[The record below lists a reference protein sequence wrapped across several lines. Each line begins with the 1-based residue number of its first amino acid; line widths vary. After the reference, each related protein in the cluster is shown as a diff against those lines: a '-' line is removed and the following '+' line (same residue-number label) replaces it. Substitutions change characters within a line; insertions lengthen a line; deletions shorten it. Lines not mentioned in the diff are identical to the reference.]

1 MYKGTINCDC
11 GQEFYYE
18 TVRNFINCISC
29 GKQYEAIDTK
39 IDPVENEPA
48 KEGD

>member
-1 MYKGTINCDC
+1 MHKGEIVCEC

-18 TVRNFINCISC
+18 TIRNFINCISC
-29 GKQYEAIDTK
+29 GNEYEVKESIIYAIET
-39 IDPVENEPA
+39 EPD